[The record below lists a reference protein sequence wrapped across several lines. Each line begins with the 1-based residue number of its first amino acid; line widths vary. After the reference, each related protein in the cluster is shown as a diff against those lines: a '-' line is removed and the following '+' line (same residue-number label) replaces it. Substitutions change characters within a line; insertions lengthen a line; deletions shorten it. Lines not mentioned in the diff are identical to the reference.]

1 MYKLIVIIIESD
13 VIKDAPSFSKF
24 TDLAPISRK
33 TVIVAAIAITAVVTI
48 DYLGSRQIFPY
59 DNFLGA
65 IIFGSNIIVVAVGS
79 FIILKYVSQVSAEVR
94 ARSLLFDRIFK
105 VVIAVMLVLLVTFVA
120 MFIGSYYYN
129 VSVRY
134 LAYFVF
140 SLSAIVSV
148 SIMIIIGFKFFSWYK
163 VSRGRDRD
171 RDTHRLLLVCGLA
184 AASLGAAM
192 AFDAGAKMLLV
203 RVVEEESPPGSIPQD
218 VYIYK
223 YDEKYQGD
231 VQYKV
236 VKPDTTTVYILP
248 SSMKLTWTYLNGWIP
263 ITVGYVFTWAII
275 TMLLRQFYNQ
285 RVGKMPV
292 TLLILLT
299 IPLALYMIGRYTEMY
314 TLFSSIIGSWNP
326 QAPIN
331 LQYGFQ
337 NVDLF
342 RIIFRA
348 GVISGSIMYGVA
360 FLVVARKIE
369 SGKIKDYFTFA
380 AIGAMMISITLGPS
394 GLQETFGVA
403 GRTLFLLASFMLC
416 AGFYLSAVHM
426 AQDARLRRVLK
437 ASAGSEV
444 FGDMAAAQLEQETE
458 KRVLDIVEKERESI
472 KEQTGIQPSLEQKDV
487 KTYLDSVL
495 QELQSKKENNQTT
508 KGDLM
513 PS

>member
-1 MYKLIVIIIESD
+1 ML
-13 VIKDAPSFSKF
+13 PSFSKL

-33 TVIVAAIAITAVVTI
+33 TVIAAAIAITAVVTI

-79 FIILKYVSQVSAEVR
+79 FIILKYVSQTSADLR
-94 ARSLLFDRIFK
+94 TRSLLFDRIFK
-105 VVIAVMLVLLVTFVA
+105 VVTATMLVLIVTFVA
-120 MFIGSYYYN
+120 MFLGFYYYN

-140 SLSAIVSV
+140 SLSTIVSV
-148 SIMIIIGFKFFSWYK
+148 GIMIIIGFKFFSWYK
-163 VSRGRDRD
+163 LSRRRD

-184 AASLGAAM
+184 ATSLGAAM
-192 AFDAGAKMLLV
+192 AFDAGTKILLV

-218 VYIYK
+218 MFIYRN
-223 YDEKYQGD
+223 DEKYHGD
-231 VQYKV
+231 VQLKV
-236 VKPDTTTVYILP
+236 VKPDTTTVYIVP
-248 SSMKLTWTYLNGWIP
+248 SSIKLIFTYLNGWIP
-263 ITVGYVFTWAII
+263 ITVGYVFTWAVI
-275 TMLLRQFYNQ
+275 TMLLRQYYNQ
-285 RVGKMPV
+285 RVGKMPA

-299 IPLALYMIGRYTEMY
+299 IPLVLYMIGRYTELY
-314 TLFSSIIGSWNP
+314 TLFSSIVGLWDP

-331 LQYGFQ
+331 LQYGFP

-342 RIIFRA
+342 RIIFRV

-369 SGKIKDYFTFA
+369 AGKIKDYFTFA

-426 AQDARLRRVLK
+426 AQDARLRKVIK
-437 ASAGSEV
+437 ASAGSKV
-444 FGDMAAAQLEQETE
+444 FGDMADAQLGQETE
-458 KRVLDIVEKERESI
+458 KRVLDIIEKEREII

-495 QELQSKKENNQTT
+495 LEIQSKKKENNQIT
-508 KGDLM
+508 KGA
-513 PS
+513 SGR